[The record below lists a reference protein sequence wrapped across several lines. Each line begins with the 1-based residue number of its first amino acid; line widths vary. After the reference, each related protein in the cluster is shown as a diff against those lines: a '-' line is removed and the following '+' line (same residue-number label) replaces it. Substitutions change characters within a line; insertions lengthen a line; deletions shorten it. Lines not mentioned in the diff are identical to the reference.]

1 MTGQGAPPAI
11 DVRALAERDVFARGV
26 GIEIVEVSLGRAV
39 SRVRIEDRHLNFNG
53 VAHGGLTFTLAD
65 AAFGYACNSQ
75 GIVSAGIDVHML
87 YSLPVQPGDVLTA
100 TAVEIARSSR
110 LSSYRI
116 DVVRDDGK
124 LVAAMTGTAYISG
137 KPAEG

>member
-1 MTGQGAPPAI
+1 MSGQAAPPAI
-11 DVRALAERDVFARGV
+11 DVLALARRDLFARDL

-39 SRVRIEDRHLNFNG
+39 SRVRIEDRHMNFNG

-75 GIVSAGIDVHML
+75 GIVSAGIDVHMV
-87 YSLPVQPGDVLTA
+87 YSLPARVGDVLTA

-116 DVVRDDGK
+116 DVVRSDGK

-137 KPAEG
+137 KAAEV